1 MDEAVELAL
10 KEEVIKSQS
19 KVVPRKM
26 EVKGVEAIVEDVHLE
41 ADEAVEAVEPV
52 LAQEKVQMERYFSF
66 TQVFQ
71 IMGLMPFFFFR
82 TKGSQMPPTMR
93 AVLKEFTMTQRN
105 RSIG

>member
-1 MDEAVELAL
+1 MGVRAVIMDEAVELAL

-52 LAQEKVQMERYFSF
+52 LAQEKVQMER
-66 TQVFQ
+66 
-71 IMGLMPFFFFR
+71 